1 VLWAGSAS
9 NDTIDLAAFST
20 NTNMSP
26 EWIIGKY
33 ERAQIDEAVA
43 TVRRYRPVALGMPR
57 SRPPLPDV
65 QLARP
70 A

>member
-1 VLWAGSAS
+1 
-9 NDTIDLAAFST
+9 
-20 NTNMSP
+20 MSP